1 MAEAARE
8 AKAAAHEA
16 EAVAHEAAAGARA
29 ATMAVRAVVAMAVIE
44 EAMAV
49 KGGFSG
55 RHMEGMTAARRAG
68 PGARSWP
75 TRASSSSSACEIGSR
90 SGAISPLMGA
100 DCRGGP
106 ALHASAHHS
115 ARSLRGCSKPPNPK
129 AAGHVWYDFFWD
141 VIPHTNRHRKLV
153 SGPWEWKFGP

>member
-29 ATMAVRAVVAMAVIE
+29 ATTVRAVVAMAVIE

-55 RHMEGMTAARRAG
+55 RHMEGMTAARGAG
-68 PGARSWP
+68 PGA
-75 TRASSSSSACEIGSR
+75 ASTE
-90 SGAISPLMGA
+90 
-100 DCRGGP
+100 GG
-106 ALHASAHHS
+106 
-115 ARSLRGCSKPPNPK
+115 
-129 AAGHVWYDFFWD
+129 W
-141 VIPHTNRHRKLV
+141 
-153 SGPWEWKFGP
+153 

>member
-29 ATMAVRAVVAMAVIE
+29 ATMAVRAVAAMAVIE

-55 RHMEGMTAARRAG
+55 RHMEGMTAARGAVAGGERGGAAG
-68 PGARSWP
+68 PGAV
-75 TRASSSSSACEIGSR
+75 TVRARVKEAVVKVAKAASAAE
-90 SGAISPLMGA
+90 
-100 DCRGGP
+100 RGG
-106 ALHASAHHS
+106 AASTE
-115 ARSLRGCSKPPNPK
+115 G
-129 AAGHVWYDFFWD
+129 GW
-141 VIPHTNRHRKLV
+141 
-153 SGPWEWKFGP
+153 